1 MHNGDIYKNLLD
13 SISDGICIVDQNGVI
28 TYWNKG
34 AEALTGY
41 KDSELVGR
49 RCRGSLLMYVD
60 GHGSSSC
67 ERGCLAIKSLK
78 DGGAHTMEVYARHK
92 EGYRV
97 PVVVRTA
104 PIKNAEGQIVG
115 AVEEIRDNSSKVEY
129 THKIEDLERCA
140 LLDPLT
146 GVMKKFGVEM
156 NLRSV
161 FGVMHR
167 YGWSYGVFFV
177 DLDDFKKINEI
188 HGRDVG
194 NNVLKMVAKTLTNS
208 VRAVDVVGRWG
219 GEEFI
224 VIAMNVSEDHLHSI
238 ANKIRALIAQS
249 GLSVGSEVVRVTAS
263 VCATMVLPNDTVS
276 TLLKRIERL
285 MEHSRSAGS
294 DCVSVRLDA

>member
-1 MHNGDIYKNLLD
+1 MHNGDIYRNLLD

-49 RCRGSLLMYVD
+49 CCRGSLLMYVD
-60 GHGSSSC
+60 GHGDSSC
-67 ERGCLAIKSLK
+67 ERDCLAVKSLK
-78 DGGAHTMEVYARHK
+78 DGSMHTMEVYARHK
-92 EGYRV
+92 DGHRV

-104 PIKNAEGQIVG
+104 PIKDAEGQIVG

-129 THKIEDLERCA
+129 THKIEDLEKCA

-167 YGWSYGVFFV
+167 YGWSYGIFFV

-194 NNVLKMVAKTLTNS
+194 NSVLKMVAKTLTNS

-224 VIAMNVSEDHLHSI
+224 VIAMNVSQDHLHSI

-249 GLSVGSEVVRVTAS
+249 GYSVGSEIVRVTAS

-285 MEHSRSAGS
+285 MEHNRHTGS

>member
-1 MHNGDIYKNLLD
+1 MHNGDIYRNLLD

-41 KDSELVGR
+41 NGSDLVGR
-49 RCRGSLLMYVD
+49 CCRGSLLMYVD
-60 GHGSSSC
+60 GHGASSC
-67 ERGCLAIKSLK
+67 ERDCLAVKSLK
-78 DGGAHTMEVYARHK
+78 DGSMHTMEVYARHK
-92 EGYRV
+92 DGYRV

-115 AVEEIRDNSSKVEY
+115 AVEEIRDNSSKMEY
-129 THKIEDLERCA
+129 THKIEDLEKCA

-194 NNVLKMVAKTLTNS
+194 NSVLKMVAKTLTNS

-249 GLSVGSEVVRVTAS
+249 GYSMGSEIVRVTAS

-285 MEHSRSAGS
+285 MEHNRHTGS